1 MRQCY
6 WHVRQHIT
14 LGQNSTDATI
24 ALGRIIYGD
33 RAWNWR
39 GDQNKL
45 MELFV
50 AMQDVKY
57 AKIIRLI
64 ALLEEARTHGPG
76 CRAAHSRD
84 IPSYVVHLSEYIDK
98 AKSIAR
104 YLLSTQQ

>member
-50 AMQDVKY
+50 AMQNVKY

-64 ALLEEARTHGPG
+64 ALRKHARTGRAGLQGGP
-76 CRAAHSRD
+76 
-84 IPSYVVHLSEYIDK
+84 LE
-98 AKSIAR
+98 R
-104 YLLSTQQ
+104 YS